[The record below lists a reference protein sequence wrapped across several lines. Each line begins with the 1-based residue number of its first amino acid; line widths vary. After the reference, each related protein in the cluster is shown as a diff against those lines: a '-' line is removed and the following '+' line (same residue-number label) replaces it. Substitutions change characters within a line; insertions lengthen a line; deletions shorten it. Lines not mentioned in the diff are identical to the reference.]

1 MPRRT
6 LLMLFL
12 AGFAGC
18 STMKSTMLNRLD
30 NDMMVGNSN
39 GEPGCH
45 CDAKPFEGMPITV
58 RVPTHLDVEIT
69 ETYYLAIVDGRLQEL
84 NTEHRN
90 LDINSMLVET
100 EKVFT
105 VDFPRPASGVLKYNV
120 KMGDKQDAQYFK
132 QIKNEITD
140 NTIQDVA
147 KAIAKV
153 APVLA
158 KPASAGDF
166 QTSAAIKDQLISEKR
181 TIAWKRFDI
190 DSPDFEE
197 QVQFFVED
205 NLNKCHNCH
214 RNGTPATFVPIPSS
228 PRENPPAKT
237 PPPMPETS
245 SAPAPTT

>member
-45 CDAKPFEGMPITV
+45 CDAKPSEGMPITV

-69 ETYYLAIVDGRLQEL
+69 EMYYLAVVDGKLQEL
-84 NTEHRN
+84 HTDHRN
-90 LDINSMLVET
+90 LDINSKLVET

-120 KMGDKQDAQYFK
+120 TMGTDKDSQYFK

-140 NTIQDVA
+140 DTIKDVA

-158 KPASAGDF
+158 KPVSAGDF
-166 QTSAAIKDQLISEKR
+166 QTSSAIKDQLIAEQR
-181 TIAWKRFDI
+181 TVAWKRFDI

-197 QVQFFVED
+197 QVRFFVDD
-205 NLNKCHNCH
+205 NLNKCHDCH
-214 RNGTPATFVPIPSS
+214 RNRTPGTGIIPHVVAAPSAEVNAA
-228 PRENPPAKT
+228 PTNAPP
-237 PPPMPETS
+237 E
-245 SAPAPTT
+245 APAQ